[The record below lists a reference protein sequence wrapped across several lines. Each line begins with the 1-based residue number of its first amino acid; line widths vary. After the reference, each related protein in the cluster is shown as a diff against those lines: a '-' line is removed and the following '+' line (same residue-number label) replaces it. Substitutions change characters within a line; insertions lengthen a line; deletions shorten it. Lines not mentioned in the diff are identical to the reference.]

1 MEGRF
6 MKVVKTF
13 NNNIAL
19 AEDDKHVEL
28 ILMGKGI
35 AFGLKKGDDI
45 DETKIE
51 KKFVFDTRELNE
63 KFTALFNQVPV
74 KYIELSSNIIDYAS
88 KQLNIVFDN
97 NIYVALSD
105 HISYAI
111 ERYQNN
117 EPLKNALLFDIK
129 KFYPNEFNVSTKALE
144 MIFHET
150 GIRMGEDEA
159 GFIAMHFVNASQSGE
174 AMSQTIAIT
183 KMVEDI
189 LQIVEYHYHLKLDE
203 DSLNY
208 IRFVTHIRYFA
219 RRIFANEINNQE
231 DDDLFEQI
239 QKKYPEAYDC
249 TLKVKR
255 YILLNYHIDL
265 GNDELVYFMLH
276 INRVTSRK

>member
-1 MEGRF
+1 
-6 MKVVKTF
+6 MKVLKTF

-19 AEDDKHVEL
+19 VEDSFRQEM

-35 AFGLKKGDDI
+35 AFGLKKGDSI
-45 DETKIE
+45 DNSKIE
-51 KKFVFDTRELNE
+51 KKFVFDTRELND

-88 KQLNIVFDN
+88 KELNITFDN
-97 NIYVALSD
+97 NIYLALSD

-117 EPLKNALLFDIK
+117 EQLKNALLFDIK
-129 KFYPNEFNVSTKALE
+129 KFYPNEFKVALKALD
-144 MIFHET
+144 MIRYET
-150 GIRMGEDEA
+150 DIIMSEDEA

-183 KMVEDI
+183 KIVDDI

-203 DSLNY
+203 NSINY

-219 RRIFANEINNQE
+219 KRLFTDDISNDGQ

-239 QKKYPEAYDC
+239 RNKYKTSYEC
-249 TLKVKR
+249 CLKVKK
-255 YILLNYHIDL
+255 YILINYLREL
-265 GNDELVYFMLH
+265 GNDEMVYFMLH
-276 INRVTSRK
+276 INRVCSRQI

>member
-1 MEGRF
+1 
-6 MKVVKTF
+6 MKVLKTF

-19 AEDDKHVEL
+19 VEDSFRQEM

-35 AFGLKKGDDI
+35 AFGLKKGDSI
-45 DETKIE
+45 DSSKIE
-51 KKFVFDTRELNE
+51 KKFVFDTRELND

-74 KYIELSSNIIDYAS
+74 KYIDLSSNIIDYAS
-88 KQLNIVFDN
+88 KELNITFDN
-97 NIYVALSD
+97 NIYLALSD

-117 EPLKNALLFDIK
+117 EQLKNALLFDIK
-129 KFYPNEFNVSTKALE
+129 KFYPNEFKVALKALD
-144 MIFHET
+144 MIRYET
-150 GIRMGEDEA
+150 DIIMSEDEA

-183 KMVEDI
+183 KIVDDI

-203 DSLNY
+203 NSINY

-219 RRIFANEINNQE
+219 RRLFTDDISNDGQ

-239 QKKYPEAYDC
+239 RNKYKTSYEC
-249 TLKVKR
+249 CLKVKK
-255 YILLNYHIDL
+255 YILINYHREL
-265 GNDELVYFMLH
+265 GNDEMVYFMLH
-276 INRVTSRK
+276 INRVCSRQI